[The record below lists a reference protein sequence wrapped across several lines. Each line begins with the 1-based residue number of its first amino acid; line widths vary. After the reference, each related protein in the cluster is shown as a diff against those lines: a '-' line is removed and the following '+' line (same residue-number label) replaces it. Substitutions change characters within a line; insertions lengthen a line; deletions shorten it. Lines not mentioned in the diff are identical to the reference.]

1 MKKRFSF
8 SSAHERPES
17 ASSAAALH
25 HRVRPGLMFAD
36 APGYGHV
43 FAHSTPGTG
52 KSALFPAL
60 IKAVLKTERAGGQHA
75 Q

>member
-8 SSAHERPES
+8 SSACEQRAP

-25 HRVRPGLMFAD
+25 HRARPGVMFVD
-36 APGYGHV
+36 VPNYV
-43 FAHSTPGTG
+43 FAHSMPGAG
-52 KSALFPAL
+52 KSARFHTL
-60 IKAVLKTERAGGQHA
+60 IKAALKTERAGGQHD

>member
-8 SSAHERPES
+8 SIAHKRPAS
-17 ASSAAALH
+17 ASSALALH
-25 HRVRPGLMFAD
+25 HWVRPGVMFAD
-36 APGYGHV
+36 APDYGHV

-52 KSALFPAL
+52 KSALFHTL
-60 IKAVLKTERAGGQHA
+60 IKGALKTERAGGQHD